1 MPPDLPTELDDGLI
15 RQFQFVAREATAVQD
30 SIVELQARVGKLP
43 KDASVETLRQVLT
56 DVFKSVEPVR
66 RRLDDVRADVARMK
80 EAVPGRERT
89 MTEGERKRFQ
99 HDGEQLRKQLAELEQ
114 QFGAARAELEGI
126 RDGLSE
132 QSRSATT
139 GRLVVWMSKFLR
151 LSQVLILVQA
161 RTRLEAVTV
170 EKIELRSQDAFE
182 MALANRLDFMN
193 ARAALADRWRSVE
206 INADALKSVLNI
218 TGGGDLRT
226 ARNNPVSFRAPT
238 GSLRLGLEF
247 DAPFTRLLERNAYR
261 QSLIDYQQ
269 SRRDFIQSCDS
280 LQVGLREL
288 LRQIE
293 RLGTTLEIQRS
304 AVAIAIRR
312 VDMTQA
318 DLYKPVRPP
327 PPGQRPT
334 GFGPTAAFN
343 LLSAQ
348 SALRDT
354 QNSFMSVWLN
364 YYAARMR
371 LARELGV
378 MTLDRD
384 GRWIDSPFLG
394 SGRDD
399 ALDGGSSARED
410 LSMPPAVPAEWIE
423 LVDRIPPLPT
433 GPPPAHVEK
442 PVGGSL
448 TAPPNG
454 PTGLPSAGGAPDPK
468 DSGLLPKRS
477 ALQPAVG
484 RPWLNGSGI
493 CPKSLPGN
501 GLVSR

>member
-1 MPPDLPTELDDGLI
+1 
-15 RQFQFVAREATAVQD
+15 
-30 SIVELQARVGKLP
+30 
-43 KDASVETLRQVLT
+43 
-56 DVFKSVEPVR
+56 
-66 RRLDDVRADVARMK
+66 
-80 EAVPGRERT
+80 
-89 MTEGERKRFQ
+89 
-99 HDGEQLRKQLAELEQ
+99 
-114 QFGAARAELEGI
+114 
-126 RDGLSE
+126 
-132 QSRSATT
+132 
-139 GRLVVWMSKFLR
+139 MSKFLR

-193 ARAALADRWRSVE
+193 ARAALADRWRSIQ
-206 INADALKSVLNI
+206 INANALKSVLNV

-280 LQVGLREL
+280 LQVELREL

-312 VDMTQA
+312 VDVTQA
-318 DLYKPVRPP
+318 ALYAPVPPP
-327 PPGQRPT
+327 PPGQRPAQ
-334 GFGPTAAFN
+334 FGPTAAID

-384 GRWIDSPFLG
+384 GRWIDSHFPG

-399 ALDGGSSARED
+399 ALDGGSSAPEE
-410 LSMPPAVPAEWIE
+410 LSVPPEVPAEWIE
-423 LVDRIPPLPT
+423 MADSVPPLPN
-433 GPPPAHVEK
+433 GPPLADVEK
-442 PVGGSL
+442 PGDAP
-448 TAPPNG
+448 APP
-454 PTGLPSAGGAPDPK
+454 PLPSGTATPSAAGRTSDA
-468 DSGLLPKRS
+468 
-477 ALQPAVG
+477 
-484 RPWLNGSGI
+484 NGSKLLQKGY
-493 CPKSLPGN
+493 N
-501 GLVSR
+501 GS